1 MDKDFVTLDEFV
13 KLLEEPQEQLSLVIK
28 SYYEI
33 DILLDRLLT
42 ACIDDVDSLE
52 MRRISFILKVD
63 ILISLGVVRSD
74 FKKLF
79 NNINS
84 IRNIYAHNP
93 YSIFDAKLAEKSKTI
108 LMQIDESR
116 EMIKDMTEPTD
127 ILMFVFLS
135 GYIYLE
141 VALKNQFRKIQ
152 GRVVLNKRIHKALGT
167 QAPRASDESLKS
179 YYAEIESDLQ
189 NIYPKLFGK

>member
-1 MDKDFVTLDEFV
+1 MDKGFVTLDDFV

-28 SYYEI
+28 SHYEI

-42 ACIDDVDSLE
+42 ASIEDVDSLE
-52 MRRISFILKVD
+52 MRRISFVLKVD

-79 NNINS
+79 NNVNV

-93 YSIFDAKLAEKSKTI
+93 YSIFDAKQAEKSKTI

-116 EMIKDMTEPTD
+116 GVIKEITEPTD
-127 ILMFVFLS
+127 ILMLVFLNA
-135 GYIYLE
+135 YICLE
-141 VALKNQFRKIQ
+141 AALKNQYRKIQ
-152 GRVVLNKRIHKALGT
+152 GRVVLNKRIHKALGM
-167 QAPRASDESLKS
+167 QEPRASDESLKS
-179 YYAEIESDLQ
+179 YHAEIESDLKD
-189 NIYPKLFGK
+189 IYPRLFGK

>member
-1 MDKDFVTLDEFV
+1 MDKNFVTLDEFV
-13 KLLEEPQEQLSLVIK
+13 ELLEKPQEQLSLVIK
-28 SYYEI
+28 SHYEI

-42 ACIDDVDSLE
+42 ASIDDVDSLE

-79 NNINS
+79 NNINA

-93 YSIFDAKLAEKSKTI
+93 YSIFDAKQAEKSKII
-108 LMQIDESR
+108 LMQINETK
-116 EMIKDMTEPTD
+116 EVMKEITEPTD
-127 ILMFVFLS
+127 ILMFVFLNA
-135 GYIYLE
+135 YIYLE
-141 VALKNQFRKIQ
+141 AALKNQYRKIQ
-152 GRVVLNKRIHKALGT
+152 GKVVLNKRIHKALGT

-179 YYAEIESDLQ
+179 YHAEIESDLKE
-189 NIYPKLFGK
+189 IYPGLFGG